1 MPILP
6 LLPPL
11 PGSRAASWS
20 LLLLLS
26 VGLSLLFSLARLP
39 ASLLMGPM
47 VAAIILATRGMALRI
62 PPLLHLASQAVI
74 GTMIARMLTPSIL
87 GSFRTQWPLLL
98 LVVFSTIAAASFF
111 GWLLGRLGILPGT
124 TAIWG
129 LSPGAASVMMVMAEA
144 YGADARLVAFMQ
156 YLRVVVV
163 VTVASLVVRF
173 WLPAPGLPLTS
184 FSLFA
189 AVPWKSFLETL
200 LVLSLGAVAG
210 RLSKI
215 PAGAMLLPMIL
226 GSVLHAEAGLS
237 ITLPP
242 LLLAIAYTLLGW
254 GIGLGFTRPILL
266 HALTAL
272 PRTLMAILALVL
284 FSGLIAFLLVGILG
298 MDPLTA
304 YLATSPGGMDSV
316 AIIAASAPHLDISF
330 IMALQ
335 TLRFMGV
342 LLLGPVLSRFLADRM
357 VPAPSPPAVGRGAS
371 DPLVERVREDE
382 DELD

>member
-1 MPILP
+1 MPTRP

-47 VAAIILATRGMALRI
+47 VAAIILATRGMVLRVSPI
-62 PPLLHLASQAVI
+62 LHLASQAVI
-74 GTMIARMLTPSIL
+74 GTMIARILTPSIV
-87 GSFRTQWPLLL
+87 GSLRTQWPLLL
-98 LVVFSTIAAASFF
+98 LVVFSTIAAASFL
-111 GWLLGRLGILPGT
+111 GWVMGRLRILPGT

-173 WLPAPGLPLTS
+173 GLGASASSQSS
-184 FSLFA
+184 FILFA
-189 AVPWKSFLETL
+189 AVPWKNFLETL
-200 LVLSLGAVAG
+200 LVLFLGAVAG
-210 RLSKI
+210 KLSKV
-215 PAGAMLLPMIL
+215 PAGAMLFPMIL
-226 GSVLHAEAGLS
+226 GSILHAEAGLS

-242 LLLAIAYTLLGW
+242 LLLASAYTLLGW
-254 GIGLGFTRPILL
+254 GIGLGFTRPILR
-266 HALTAL
+266 HALTVL

-284 FSGLIAFLLVGILG
+284 FSGLIALLLVGLLG

-316 AIIAASAPHLDISF
+316 AIIAASSSHIDISF

-335 TLRFMGV
+335 TLRFLGV

-357 VPAPSPPAVGRGAS
+357 VPVPPVPAGGKAAP
-371 DPLVERVREDE
+371 DPLLERVREDE

>member
-1 MPILP
+1 MPTLP

-74 GTMIARMLTPSIL
+74 GTMIAHMLTPSIL
-87 GSFRTQWPLLL
+87 GSLRTQWPLLL
-98 LVVFSTIAAASFF
+98 LVVFSTIAAASFL
-111 GWLLGRLGILPGT
+111 GWLLGRLRILPGT

-173 WLPAPGLPLTS
+173 WLPAPGLPQNS

-200 LVLSLGAVAG
+200 LVLSLGTVAG
-210 RLSKI
+210 KLSRI

-242 LLLAIAYTLLGW
+242 LLLAVAYTLLGW

-284 FSGLIAFLLVGILG
+284 FSGLIALLLVDFLG

-316 AIIAASAPHLDISF
+316 AIIASSAPHLDISF

-357 VPAPSPPAVGRGAS
+357 VPAPPLPAVGKAAS